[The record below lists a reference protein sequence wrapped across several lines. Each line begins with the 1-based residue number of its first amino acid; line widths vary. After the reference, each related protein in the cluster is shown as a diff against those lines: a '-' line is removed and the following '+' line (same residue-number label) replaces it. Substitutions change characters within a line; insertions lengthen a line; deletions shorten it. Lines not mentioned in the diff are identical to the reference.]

1 MLSSNANAI
10 FNLDSTG
17 YKICNC
23 YADFKILKGEEAKKK
38 RKYIHGYVYVHIDIY
53 LFFIK
58 NSYCN

>member
-17 YKICNC
+17 YKLCNC

-38 RKYIHGYVYVHIDIY
+38 ENTYMAMCMYTLIFIY
-53 LFFIK
+53 YFL
-58 NSYCN
+58 